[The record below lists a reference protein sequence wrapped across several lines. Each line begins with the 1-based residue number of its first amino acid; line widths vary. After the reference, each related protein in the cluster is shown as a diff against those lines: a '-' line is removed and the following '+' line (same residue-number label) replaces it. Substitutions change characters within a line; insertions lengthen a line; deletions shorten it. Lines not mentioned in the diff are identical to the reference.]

1 LIFRVFGIIS
11 LILSITP
18 CITLSQQEASPSQTV
33 SPVIIS
39 FDTKEN
45 STEHFLAVEKET
57 QQLSLFEY
65 NGTVKKVQQFT
76 CSTGKTPGAKTREGD
91 SKTPEGVYFFK
102 TIHEKE
108 KLAPI
113 YGIRAFTTDYPNLP
127 DRIAERTGTAIW
139 LHGTNK
145 VLKPMDSNGCV
156 VLENTDVDKITKY
169 ISLNRTPIVITK
181 KFLYEP
187 LAAETRTALSNLIS
201 AWNTA
206 LQKGTYHE
214 YLAIYDSEYLPD
226 ISWWKEWSKIRKH
239 LTEEGETLAVELKRP
254 LIVRY
259 GDTYVIMGEQSIKF
273 SEDDL
278 SVGIKKIFLTNKD
291 NQFRIIGEEYQ
302 QTSEKA
308 DTPFIVT
315 ARSLKRKPAVIVAS
329 AQSEAGQTNLQK
341 QESVG
346 STLRIESTGQESV
359 GSTLRIESTGQESVG
374 SSLRLEPT
382 EKLEPTEN
390 DPEITE
396 MIDNWLK
403 AWSSKN
409 IDEYG
414 NYYADD
420 FRSQRMNKKE
430 WLLYKKQLN
439 QKYKYIRVMRS
450 GNPKVIKDGDECN
463 ASFIQQYK
471 SDSFDAVATKQLILK
486 RENGKWKIYRET
498 SRRR

>member
-1 LIFRVFGIIS
+1 M
-11 LILSITP
+11 
-18 CITLSQQEASPSQTV
+18 
-33 SPVIIS
+33 IIS

-45 STEHFLAVEKET
+45 STEYFLAVEKEI

-76 CSTGKTPGAKTREGD
+76 CSTGKTSGAKSREGD
-91 SKTPEGVYFFK
+91 SKTPEGVYFF
-102 TIHEKE
+102 TAIHEKE
-108 KLAPI
+108 KLVPI

-156 VLENTDVDKITKY
+156 VLENTDVEKLTKY
-169 ISLNRTPIVITK
+169 IALNRTPVVITK

-187 LAAETRTALSNLIS
+187 LAPETRTALFNLIS

-206 LQKGTYHE
+206 LEKGTYHE

-226 ISWWKEWSKIRKH
+226 ISWWNEWIRIRKR
-239 LTEEGETLAVELKRP
+239 LTEGGETLAVELKRP

-259 GDTYVIMGEQSIKF
+259 GDIYVITGEQSIKF
-273 SEDDL
+273 SEDDI
-278 SVGIKKIFLTNKD
+278 SVGIKKLFLTNKD
-291 NQFRIIGEEYQ
+291 NQFKIIAEEYQ
-302 QTSEKA
+302 KTSEQA
-308 DTPFIVT
+308 DTSFIVT
-315 ARSLKRKPAVIVAS
+315 ARSLKRKPVVIVAS
-329 AQSEAGQTNLQK
+329 AQPNPLQTNF
-341 QESVG
+341 QE
-346 STLRIESTGQESV
+346 
-359 GSTLRIESTGQESVG
+359 QESVG
-374 SSLRLEPT
+374 SSLRLES
-382 EKLEPTEN
+382 TEN
-390 DPEITE
+390 DPEVTE

-439 QKYKYIRVMRS
+439 QKYKYIKVMRS
-450 GNPKVIKDGDECN
+450 GNPKVIKEGDECN
-463 ASFIQQYK
+463 ASFIQQYE
-471 SDSFDAVATKQLILK
+471 SDSFNAAASKQLILK
-486 RENGKWKIYRET
+486 RENGEWKIYRET
-498 SRRR
+498 SKRK